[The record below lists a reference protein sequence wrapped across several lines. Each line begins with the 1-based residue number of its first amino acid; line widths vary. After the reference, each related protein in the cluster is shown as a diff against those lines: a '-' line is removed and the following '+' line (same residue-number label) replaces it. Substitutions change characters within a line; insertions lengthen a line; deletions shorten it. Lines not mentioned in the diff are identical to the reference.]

1 MNKNLKQDLQFPG
14 FITSDWGAVHADGY
28 QLSGQ

>member
-1 MNKNLKQDLQFPG
+1 MNQDLKANLNWTG

-28 QLSGQ
+28 QAAGQ